1 MATTRPLSFNGV
13 RDELKS
19 DRVAAELERRILSGE
34 LAPGDRLP
42 TEGELGA
49 MLSVSRSVIR
59 DAIRTLIARGL
70 ITVRQGQGTTV
81 AAPSDAAFAH
91 ALVALLARSELT
103 MGDVIDARGTIES
116 NLVPLAVETATEADL
131 DALAAAHAAFA
142 EAVADGEWTQAR
154 DTHLDFHLG
163 LLAALH
169 RPALELFL
177 KPMTEIIVIS
187 SAPPRLTARE
197 DWEVETHPPILAALR
212 DRDPAAVRVA
222 MAAHFAALQGE
233 RYESFRALPF
243 RDVFEEVPW
252 ARP

>member
-1 MATTRPLSFNGV
+1 MATTRPLSLNGV

-116 NLVPLAVETATEADL
+116 SLVPLAVETATEADL

-142 EAVADGEWTQAR
+142 EAVADGE
-154 DTHLDFHLG
+154 
-163 LLAALH
+163 
-169 RPALELFL
+169 
-177 KPMTEIIVIS
+177 
-187 SAPPRLTARE
+187 
-197 DWEVETHPPILAALR
+197 
-212 DRDPAAVRVA
+212 
-222 MAAHFAALQGE
+222 
-233 RYESFRALPF
+233 
-243 RDVFEEVPW
+243 
-252 ARP
+252 